1 MDAEISGRFVKTM
14 RSWLVS
20 LPFDLKILY
29 EASTDENLSR
39 ETRELMIGAI
49 IYTISPSDLISDR
62 DNFASYADDCLLLR
76 VALKQGLDGEDRD
89 DEDKEF
95 FRSRFPEFFETLD
108 EELATSRA
116 AMGDLHDW
124 LASKVVL
131 LPKRK
136 YKNKRVKQYFENE
149 ELQEEL
155 YEAGLEFRT
164 EYPIIEDDI
173 ADRFKKPSSI
183 IDLLQRAKSD
193 EDLKED
199 LKAAK

>member
-1 MDAEISGRFVKTM
+1 VDAEISGRFVKTM
-14 RSWLVS
+14 RSWLVN

-76 VALKQGLDGEDRD
+76 VALKQGLEGD

-95 FRSRFPEFFETLD
+95 FRSRFSEFFDTLD

-124 LASKVVL
+124 LASKVTL
-131 LPKRK
+131 LPKRT
-136 YKNKRVKQYFENE
+136 YKNKKVKQYFESD

-155 YEAGLEFRT
+155 YDAGLEFRT
-164 EYPIIEDDI
+164 EYPIVESDI

-183 IDLLQRAKSD
+183 IKLLQRAKDD
-193 EDLKED
+193 EDLKATS
-199 LKAAK
+199 K

>member
-1 MDAEISGRFVKTM
+1 MDAEISGRFVETM

-76 VALKQGLDGEDRD
+76 VALKHGLDDDD

-95 FRSRFPEFFETLD
+95 FRSRFSEFFDTLD

-116 AMGDLHDW
+116 AMGELHDW
-124 LASKVVL
+124 LAGKVAV
-131 LPKRK
+131 LPKRTH
-136 YKNKRVKQYFENE
+136 KNKSVKQYFESD

-155 YEAGLEFRT
+155 YEDGLEFRT
-164 EYPIIEDDI
+164 EYPISEDDI

-183 IDLLQRAKSD
+183 IDLLQRAKND
-193 EDLKED
+193 EDLKAG
-199 LKAAK
+199 K